1 VNTLNIIPVR
11 MRKKCSACKDR
22 YEFSACFAGRQ
33 VESFQAISTVYSY
46 HFVREAAVELQKVIL
61 RCIFDNA
68 QDGGLFC
75 AIPFFFLLD
84 LSCGK
89 FFSLADSSSGKLF
102 LVRRLCFCFYLHTF
116 KNKKKNIIN
125 FMLKNRMSGMGFEPM
140 NF

>member
-1 VNTLNIIPVR
+1 

-89 FFSLADSSSGKLF
+89 FFFSIFLWHTIFVSLWLVNRKLLYF
-102 LVRRLCFCFYLHTF
+102 FVAQISKTIFWLWNRYLCFLMTLLLINTF
-116 KNKKKNIIN
+116 MKNYWC
-125 FMLKNRMSGMGFEPM
+125 
-140 NF
+140 

>member
-84 LSCGK
+84 LSCGN
-89 FFSLADSSSGKLF
+89 FFLSRIVLFFFCGFVVRKVIFSSETLF
-102 LVRRLCFCFYLHTF
+102 LLLFTH
-116 KNKKKNIIN
+116 I
-125 FMLKNRMSGMGFEPM
+125 
-140 NF
+140 